1 MWLIFHW
8 ASITLVLLNKIRIYF
23 SYFHKLE
30 EVMRLQDFIVRIR
43 IAILIVG
50 VLTICGCNVIGP
62 QAISGGRGIYAEVI
76 NRTEDEEILNVI
88 VRMRYD
94 ETFGMISV
102 VSVTANLR
110 FSAQVGTNIGIGN
123 SNDYAGN
130 LVPLSAGVAYE
141 ENPTISYVPLSGEDF
156 MRRMFSPVSLSEWFL
171 VSSHARHPGQI
182 FDLAVR
188 RINGLKNSLL
198 EQKASPD
205 FARFLK
211 LYDRLRR
218 ADALNVIYRAGKGY
232 FLEFNK
238 YKDKHDDSVREILE
252 LLGIELESDGS
263 TITLPI
269 LVGHGNSADVIN
281 LQLRSAYEVL
291 QLFGVGIEIPPAHI
305 ESGIVESLTWSMPEE
320 RRFIAI
326 RSSETNWL
334 SSRPENTSVAIRFH
348 DRWFYIDATD
358 IHSKQAF
365 VWLRTFIGMR
375 LADPST

>member
-1 MWLIFHW
+1 M
-8 ASITLVLLNKIRIYF
+8 K
-23 SYFHKLE
+23 
-30 EVMRLQDFIVRIR
+30 LQDFIIRIR

-50 VLTICGCNVIGP
+50 ALAIYGCNVIGP
-62 QAISGGRGIYAEVI
+62 QAISGGRGVYAEVI
-76 NRTEDEEILNVI
+76 NRTADEEILNVI

-94 ETFGMISV
+94 ETFDMISV
-102 VSVTANLR
+102 ASVTANLR
-110 FSAQVGTNIGIGN
+110 FSARVGTNIGMGN

-130 LVPLSAGVAYE
+130 LVPLSVGVAYE

-171 VSSHARHPGQI
+171 VSSHAKHPDQV

-188 RINGLKNSLL
+188 SINGLKNSLL
-198 EQKASPD
+198 EQKSSPD
-205 FARFLK
+205 FARFFK
-211 LYDRLRR
+211 LYGLLRR
-218 ADALNVIYRAGKGY
+218 ADMLNVIFRVGQGY

-252 LLGIELESDGS
+252 LLGIELKSDGS

-269 LVGHGNSADVIN
+269 LVGSGSSADAII
-281 LQLRSAYEVL
+281 LELRSAYEVL
-291 QLFGVGIEIPPAHI
+291 QLFGGGIEIPPAHI
-305 ESGIVESLTWSMPEE
+305 ESGIVESLTWSMSEE

-326 RSSETNWL
+326 RSSEKDWL
-334 SSRPENTSVAIRFH
+334 NSRPENASVAIRFH

-375 LADPST
+375 LADPSTTHKAPVITIPVN